1 MKVEDSPLLQKSF
14 PPSRSLFETSPNI
27 HAKEICIGI
36 YLTESQS
43 RFVAHSFYFLYY
55 GVVMGSWIAMFPI
68 IIEELGITS
77 YDFGFYLS
85 AAG

>member
-1 MKVEDSPLLQKSF
+1 MKVEDSPLLQKCIPLSSGF
-14 PPSRSLFETSPNI
+14 EDPSNI
-27 HAKEICIGI
+27 HTDEICIDI
-36 YLTESQS
+36 YLTEAQK
-43 RFVAHSFYFLYY
+43 RFAAHSFFFFYY